1 MVQMNKS
8 IFANFLEEENPAPKK
23 APKKGISKETKA
35 KVKKVAEKEK
45 ANNPGKEE
53 NIVQVYDSDI
63 LDDDIDNDFPPLS
76 EDLTELALRSN
87 EAQLKKH
94 INDEKLQQFKIEQSK
109 IDLLKKAGDLAEVEF
124 MKFVYLG
131 YMEKVSIDLL
141 RMTKKLETRM
151 KAFVEEGDY
160 KGLAKLIDKEHS
172 LILATVKKNQKEDL
186 KKWEKENRKGR
197 K

>member
-1 MVQMNKS
+1 MKNKS

-23 APKKGISKETKA
+23 KASKKGISKETKA
-35 KVKKVAEKEK
+35 KVKKIADKDK
-45 ANNPGKEE
+45 SKNPKKEE
-53 NIVQVYDSDI
+53 KIIEVYDSDI
-63 LDDDIDNDFPPLS
+63 LDDDDDNDFPPLS

-94 INDEKLQQFKIEQSK
+94 INDERLQQFKIEQSK

-151 KAFVEEGDY
+151 KAFVDEGDF